1 LMLCA
6 SKASAGEM
14 DFSIITSESSLT
26 ITLIDTTT
34 VISSGQITKGIYQVG
49 NTNTTALAG
58 TIGATI
64 SGYPTINGSSITF
77 GGDTTI
83 TALNAMATVAGGH
96 SGAVLSFKP
105 GVGGITG
112 SAPAAVAIGGAVH
125 VDYSGT
131 NTYGTGAIALRH
143 LSSFIVS
150 HSPLDGLITNGSF
163 SSTSFGLGI
172 TSGEADYSLAAGTT
186 TSISGSYNVTESAIT
201 NDSKTWSLISTSG
214 TVAGGLTTTITL
226 PISLYL
232 SSLITTLG
240 ANISIEFHGQ
250 VVAQYIA
257 AAIPEPASL
266 TLLGL
271 GTLGLVGWARHRR
284 RRGIK

>member
-1 LMLCA
+1 M
-6 SKASAGEM
+6 
-14 DFSIITSESSLT
+14 
-26 ITLIDTTT
+26 
-34 VISSGQITKGIYQVG
+34 
-49 NTNTTALAG
+49 
-58 TIGATI
+58 
-64 SGYPTINGSSITF
+64 
-77 GGDTTI
+77 
-83 TALNAMATVAGGH
+83 
-96 SGAVLSFKP
+96 
-105 GVGGITG
+105 
-112 SAPAAVAIGGAVH
+112 
-125 VDYSGT
+125 
-131 NTYGTGAIALRH
+131 RH
-143 LSSFIVS
+143 LASFIIS
-150 HSPLDGLITNGSF
+150 TDALITNGSF

-172 TSGEADYSLAAGTT
+172 TSGEADYSLSAGTT